1 MATPSYLLFGGRRLC
16 AGQMNHLL
24 YVYKLAPPGE
34 YDEMIIAALLMQ
46 TVATI
51 TVTLV
56 TCSCVV
62 IGAIAE
68 YAELSVHDNYPLR
81 NLGSGTASA
90 IRPRL
95 TTPEFCRTTTFCLTP
110 SVVPVVLVK

>member
-1 MATPSYLLFGGRRLC
+1 MNCTTVATPSYLLFG
-16 AGQMNHLL
+16 
-24 YVYKLAPPGE
+24 YKLAPSGE
-34 YDEMIIAALLMQ
+34 YDEMISAALLMQ

-56 TCSCVV
+56 TCSCAV

-68 YAELSVHDNYPLR
+68 YAELSVHDNYPLQ

-90 IRPRL
+90 VRLRL
-95 TTPEFCRTTTFCLTP
+95 TTPEFCRTTTVCLTP
-110 SVVPVVLVK
+110 SVVPDVHVK

>member
-1 MATPSYLLFGGRRLC
+1 LCGSNEPSVVCG
-16 AGQMNHLL
+16 
-24 YVYKLAPPGE
+24 YKLAQRGE
-34 YDEMIIAALLMQ
+34 YDEMIYAALLMQ

-56 TCSCVV
+56 TCSRVV

-90 IRPRL
+90 IRLTWLRL

-110 SVVPVVLVK
+110 SVVPVMHVK